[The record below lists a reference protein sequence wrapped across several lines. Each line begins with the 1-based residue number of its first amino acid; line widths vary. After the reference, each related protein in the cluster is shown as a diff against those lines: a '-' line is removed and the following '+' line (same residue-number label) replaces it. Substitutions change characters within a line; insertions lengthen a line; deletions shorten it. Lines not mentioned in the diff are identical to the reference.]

1 MTKYSVVRQTA
12 RPAEDTAGLLAL
24 HVSSATLT
32 AGRGVGNNRPRRQV
46 SAMKRPFSKGKYRP
60 EAVSGHY
67 KMGAWSTRVVPL
79 ALSLRS
85 ANVNSSQKPH
95 VKGIVVMVHNP
106 LIHHSFAVNTALYI
120 SGTGSPRNFTHQNA
134 KSYKTTR

>member
-60 EAVSGHY
+60 KAAAHFLRKSERFTIP
-67 KMGAWSTRVVPL
+67 AWPIDFM
-79 ALSLRS
+79 A
-85 ANVNSSQKPH
+85 
-95 VKGIVVMVHNP
+95 
-106 LIHHSFAVNTALYI
+106 
-120 SGTGSPRNFTHQNA
+120 
-134 KSYKTTR
+134 